1 MPRKWSRPC
10 LDLFVDTFNAL
21 DKRANA
27 IAWDS
32 CRVCHA
38 RSFFQE
44 GNGIATKVTEKL
56 TEPPRML
63 LTRSVMLPP
72 APVSTNRVSRRNPG
86 EV

>member
-1 MPRKWSRPC
+1 VS
-10 LDLFVDTFNAL
+10 
-21 DKRANA
+21 
-27 IAWDS
+27 
-32 CRVCHA
+32 A